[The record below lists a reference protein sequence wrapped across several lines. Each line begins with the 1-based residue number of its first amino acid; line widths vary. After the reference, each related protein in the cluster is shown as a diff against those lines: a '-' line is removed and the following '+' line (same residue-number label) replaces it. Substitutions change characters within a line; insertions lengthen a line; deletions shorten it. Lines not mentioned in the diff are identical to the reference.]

1 MVLCSMINLGIIGPG
16 LIWEVTHRDIIA
28 QLSNRF
34 RVVAV
39 SARSEKNQQRG
50 RDAYPNATIYASADD
65 LIADPTVEAVVILTP
80 IALNAPLARKTL
92 EAGKHAIVEK
102 PLARSVA
109 EAREVIA
116 AAHEGGPILHI
127 LEQHVHKPLVAT
139 IRDAIHAG
147 EIGTPVGF
155 ERSVH
160 NRIAETDDQT
170 GGFGGTAWRQHPDF
184 PIGIF
189 FDGGIHEVALL
200 HEIFGPATA
209 VYARGRSLRD
219 TFGDVDLLHMVIEY
233 DRDIRGQF
241 THSTL
246 LGAQRD
252 YFVIRGTEAELLCT
266 NTALTRI
273 DGTTGESRTIEV
285 PQGNE
290 SVTMWE
296 EAATAI
302 TEGRFG
308 RYTPEKAIADLALME
323 AIERSLSS
331 AKREAVT

>member
-1 MVLCSMINLGIIGPG
+1 MINLGIIGPG
-16 LIWEVTHRDIIA
+16 LIWKVTHRDIIA
-28 QLSNRF
+28 RLKDRF
-34 RVVAV
+34 NVVAV
-39 SARSEKNQQRG
+39 AARSEKNQTRG
-50 RDAYPNATIYASADD
+50 RDAYPNATIYTSADD
-65 LIADPTVEAVVILTP
+65 LIADPAVEAVVILTP
-80 IALNAPLARKTL
+80 IALNAPLARKAL
-92 EAGKHAIVEK
+92 GAGKHAIVEK

-109 EAREVIA
+109 EARDVIA

-127 LEQHVHKPLVAT
+127 LEQHVHKQLITA
-139 IRDAIHAG
+139 IRSAIDAG

-160 NRIAETDDQT
+160 TRIAETDDHT

-200 HEIFGPATA
+200 HEVFGAATA

-219 TFGDVDLLHMVIEY
+219 TFGDVDLLNMVIEY
-233 DRDIRGQF
+233 NDDIRGQF
-241 THSTL
+241 THSAL

-252 YFVIRGTEAELLCT
+252 YFVIRGTEAELVCT
-266 NTALTRI
+266 ESALTRV
-273 DGTTGESRTIEV
+273 DGATGESRTIEV
-285 PQGNE
+285 PTENE
-290 SVTMWE
+290 SVAMWE

-331 AKREAVT
+331 AKREVVEA